1 MRRMLSRLLVL
12 GCVSATLGG
21 CLGFG
26 TVRPANVS
34 GLCRS
39 LGNELAAASE
49 RLQVDE
55 VFEAGVAA
63 GCWTRPKGGR

>member
-1 MRRMLSRLLVL
+1 MLRMPLRLLVL
-12 GCVSATLGG
+12 GCVTATLGG

-26 TVRPANVS
+26 TERPANVS

-39 LGNELAAASE
+39 LGNELAAAAE
-49 RLQVDE
+49 RSQVDE

-63 GCWTRPKGGR
+63 GCWARPKGRR